1 MNVYMVK
8 RLILK
13 DWYFQRWAIGGGIAI
28 GALAVALIGSGHE
41 SAGYAGFVLLVSVL
55 ITVGVQLAMSTVL
68 LERKEQT
75 LAFIMSLPISA
86 REYTTAKLVGNL
98 SMFLVLWITLLVASV
113 AVILSRESLPDGAVP
128 LTIIL
133 LTEIF
138 VSTSVLV
145 GVALVSESQA
155 WSIGTLIA
163 GNLFFNF
170 FIFWVSRIP
179 SIAAASKGNVI
190 VWDGPVLA
198 LIGGEAAAIV
208 LALGLTFV
216 LQDRKTDF
224 I

>member
-1 MNVYMVK
+1 MNLDMVK

-13 DWYFQRWAIGGGIAI
+13 DWYFQRWAIAGGVAI
-28 GALAVALIGSGHE
+28 GALAVALIGSGNE
-41 SAGYAGFVLLVSVL
+41 SAGYVGFVLLVSVL

-75 LAFIMSLPISA
+75 LAFVMSLPISA

-98 SMFLVLWITLLVASV
+98 SMFLVLWATLVVASV

-138 VSTSVLV
+138 VSTCVLV

-155 WSIGTLIA
+155 WSISTLIA

-170 FIFWVSRIP
+170 FIFWVVRIP
-179 SIAAASKGNVI
+179 SIAVASKANVI
-190 VWDGPVLA
+190 VWDAPVLTLLGA
-198 LIGGEAAAIV
+198 EAAAIV
-208 LALGLTFV
+208 IALGLTFV

>member
-1 MNVYMVK
+1 MNVAMVK

-28 GALAVALIGSGHE
+28 GALAVALVGSGNDA
-41 SAGYAGFVLLVSVL
+41 AGYVGFVLLVSVL

-75 LAFIMSLPISA
+75 LAFVMSLPISA

-98 SMFLVLWITLLVASV
+98 SMFFVLWATLLGASV
-113 AVILSRESLPDGAVP
+113 AVILSRESLPDGVVP

-138 VSTSVLV
+138 ASTCVLV
-145 GVALVSESQA
+145 GVTLVSESQA
-155 WSIGTLIA
+155 WSISTLIA

-179 SIAAASKGNVI
+179 SIAAASKANVI
-190 VWDGPVLA
+190 VWDATVLSLLGA
-198 LIGGEAAAIV
+198 EAAAIV
-208 LALGLTFV
+208 IALGLTFV

>member
-1 MNVYMVK
+1 MNFAMVK

-13 DWYFQRWAIGGGIAI
+13 DWYFQRWALVGGVAT
-28 GALAVALIGSGHE
+28 GALALALIGSGGE
-41 SAGYAGFVLLVSVL
+41 AAVYIGFVLLVSVL
-55 ITVGVQLAMSTVL
+55 ITVGVQLAMATVL

-75 LAFIMSLPISA
+75 LAFVMSLPISA
-86 REYTTAKLVGNL
+86 REYTVAKIVGNL
-98 SMFLVLWITLLVASV
+98 SMFFVLWTTLLVASV
-113 AVILSRESLPDGAVP
+113 TVILTREGLPDGAIP

-138 VSTSVLV
+138 VSTCVLV

-170 FIFWVSRIP
+170 FIFGVARIP
-179 SIAAASKGNVI
+179 SIAVASKANVI
-190 VWDGPVLA
+190 VWDAPVLA
-198 LIGGEAAAIV
+198 LIGAEAAAIV
-208 LALGLTFV
+208 IALGLTFV